1 MQWKPGMFD
10 TPVVLNLQYFKR
22 ESYISVICQAIDF
35 AVEGRKAD
43 ADTHLAGC
51 YESEYRNRH
60 FGEYTK
66 DKRQSFLRLSFFG
79 YKGREERKENCGD
92 GIKSITVSI

>member
-1 MQWKPGMFD
+1 MSGPHFMQGKAEKRMR
-10 TPVVLNLQYFKR
+10 TPTWLRLGVKIQEPAFW
-22 ESYISVICQAIDF
+22 
-35 AVEGRKAD
+35 G
-43 ADTHLAGC
+43 
-51 YESEYRNRH
+51 
-60 FGEYTK
+60 YTK

>member
-1 MQWKPGMFD
+1 MFE
-10 TPVVLNLQYFKR
+10 TSVFLNLQYFKR
-22 ESYISVICQAIDF
+22 DSYISVICQAS
-35 AVEGRKAD
+35 VLEEEGRKAD

-51 YESEYRNRH
+51 EESEYRNRH